1 VPLGINGSLLRLL
14 DANAN
19 RAREALRV
27 LEDHARFVLDDQ
39 ALCGDLKRIRHDLT
53 SAIRELLPEAILHR
67 DTPGDVGTDIKT
79 ETENKRVDIEDV
91 VTAAGKRFGEAA
103 RALAEYMKTLAPA
116 RAGRLEML
124 RYKFYDVER
133 RLALTI
139 RPGAARFAPVR
150 LYVLIT
156 ESLCK
161 RPWLETAEQALL
173 GGANCLQL
181 REKELESGELL
192 RRAVQLVELC
202 RKHNALSIINDRPDI
217 AMLAKADGVHV
228 GQTDLP
234 ARLVRQLVGN
244 QMILGVSTHRPEQ
257 AKQAVL
263 DGADYLGVGP
273 IFPSETK
280 PRDILPGLD
289 YARHAVKHV
298 RVPTVAIAGITGQ
311 NVDEVVATGVR
322 AVAVSAAVVSAD
334 DPRAAAERIASR
346 LPKT

>member
-1 VPLGINGSLLRLL
+1 M
-14 DANAN
+14 
-19 RAREALRV
+19 
-27 LEDHARFVLDDQ
+27 EDHARFVLNDD
-39 ALCGDLKRIRHDLT
+39 ALCGELKRIRHDLT
-53 SAIRELLPEAILHR
+53 SAIRELLPEAILYR

-79 ETENKRVDIEDV
+79 ETEEKRIDLADV

-124 RYKFYDVER
+124 RYRFYDVER

-139 RPGAARFAPVR
+139 RPGAVRFASVR

-181 REKELESGELL
+181 REKELVSGELL
-192 RRAVQLVELC
+192 KRAAQLAELC
-202 RKHNALSIINDRPDI
+202 RKHSALCIINDRADI
-217 AMLAKADGVHV
+217 AMLARADGVHI
-228 GQTDLP
+228 GQSDLP
-234 ARLVRQLVGN
+234 ARYVRQLVGN
-244 QMILGVSTHRPEQ
+244 LMIVGVSTHHPDQ

-263 DGADYLGVGP
+263 HGADYLGVGP
-273 IFPSETK
+273 VFPSETK

-289 YARHAVKHV
+289 YARHAAKHV
-298 RVPTVAIAGITGQ
+298 RIPTVAIAGITAQ
-311 NVDEVVATGVR
+311 NVDEVISTGVK
-322 AVAVSAAVVSAD
+322 AVAVSSAVISAD
-334 DPRAAAERIASR
+334 DPKRAAEQIKAR
-346 LPKT
+346 LPKV